1 VAHGLTLNER
11 DVHEKDLDRT
21 TECFVTSATRE
32 IMPVVSLR
40 MNDGRMI
47 EFPAG
52 GGEITRKVAGYY
64 KKYIHEHIKKNAS
77 LSLW

>member
-1 VAHGLTLNER
+1 
-11 DVHEKDLDRT
+11 
-21 TECFVTSATRE
+21 
-32 IMPVVSLR
+32 MPIVSLR
-40 MNDGRMI
+40 LDDGRMI

-64 KKYIHEHIKKNAS
+64 KKYIHEHVKKNAS